1 MKNFK
6 LFISILL
13 LFISQSNILCQD
25 EPEKISIGDS
35 KELSL
40 TKDNSFNS
48 FFVLEYTEQDLSNGD
63 ILVISSTPD
72 SYLTPG
78 YIYSSFEETKP
89 SADKRQFSS
98 QNLGKNSL
106 FISTSKLKEQSK
118 LYINIHSL
126 QESKIKLELNL
137 KKEIYI
143 SPDEKKVSFKLS
155 DLTQVYFFPKD
166 ITSNKILFYA
176 LGENVNYFTMKVEY
190 SGDAQKE
197 FAVVQKYENG
207 YGAIVDLTDLQGK
220 DTEKF
225 TISLSPAENYKEK
238 NVEVGFDFV
247 DQNDDN
253 KIQVEILEH
262 VHGATSAGINC
273 YQIKDFKSSKKAT
286 MLLNIYTQSITFS
299 LMNNATKKYSLD
311 VFNNYFIKLPK
322 EYDNAEDYFCF
333 KKFTPKEKEQEE
345 LGEVSYDFQIYY
357 EEDLTSVQSFIMPLI
372 NGKVYTHSL
381 NSGDIFIYR
390 HNSFSNKN
398 TENKI
403 YSANLLS
410 IRGKPH
416 MYGYPCKTFPECN
429 LDEEKFNDLKTK
441 NELDVLKPISQY
453 YVNKKL
459 NALGNTENNANGDPV
474 SDAREQYLTI
484 VKCES
489 STEYPNYG
497 ECKFSIEINNELD
510 EVQLAPEIVYPTSLV
525 SPKNYFN
532 IRVTDF
538 KNIKYLNIFFTV
550 LTGNADIYLYEDKN
564 YQNLL
569 TKYNYRHAHRK
580 EVIEITEDFK
590 ENYYIEIRTTDNSFV
605 ELKYETDFYNRGYT
619 RMNPN
624 EINIEYVNQKNG
636 FVPFEIHN
644 PDYFYPLDNPYNNDF
659 YFTVRSLD
667 CGMTYKYN
675 FQDFENIT
683 SVHYEVE
690 KDDINFGSSFA
701 FMLKVESYFHTPKDD
716 TEDCT
721 MIVYTGEKSQNTPL
735 LLISDMPHP
744 SNFTETYYLYPFIYN
759 KDFNG
764 IFVDIKFE
772 YELLIEEESPSLQVT
787 FKIGEQ
793 KEDFTTYTIK
803 NDYTF
808 FIKNEAEK
816 YCTNNLQCTLTIEIK
831 KIFKDN
837 KTISPYYFKTNVYN
851 AVKSPEYIFKKK
863 VYNYKLSPS
872 HSKYFYSQVDLNE
885 EGELNIMFNKG
896 NGKIFAKL
904 VEKTKIEEN
913 FNWNKRVKLPE
924 PDDQN
929 LLNYDPI
936 YGVIKYSAENTKV
949 CEKGCELYIQIKSE
963 DKTNKETDFTEV
975 SLILNDK
982 KVNFVD
988 MRLNN
993 YINGYLERDQYKYY
1007 SILIPE
1013 DYMKVSI
1020 NLYSPYGKAYVKLG
1034 NGTVATKDNFDW
1046 EINPTND
1053 FGRIVISCKD
1063 EKINKDS
1070 LKGVGFTIGIINSE
1084 NLPAGELNN
1093 YLYYN
1098 LEVQT
1103 LFNND
1108 KIYYQL
1114 TRGRSI
1120 VCNTENDNYCH
1131 VLLYLNH
1138 YYSNKNNLLY
1148 VLPLSNNTANIY
1160 AKFYSQKDIEEK
1172 LLSDS
1177 IQSLFPTS
1185 DDYTQSS
1192 GGKQILLLNPEKI
1205 SELNDNYVLLTVDVG
1220 AKNIAVK
1227 VLFNGADV
1235 AQTLLPSNDKTLL
1248 VLKENSNNLL
1258 LPNKDKYI
1266 LNLKALEGN
1275 AILNVNKENYNI
1287 KGNHYIELEA
1297 NDEGFK
1303 VENDKAKSDE
1313 TVLLVSYEK
1322 KSANRAYELYMN
1334 DKNEINLPLTE
1345 EVFPQYVYTKLN
1357 SAEQLEFYFD
1367 GIEYK
1372 TRNND
1377 YDLFDINAYVVNE
1390 KRIKSLIINPVKEI
1404 QGEKLGY
1411 YLKYEKTGVV
1421 TIPSDKIK
1429 VDDTYYIYL
1438 VVDKNGNNTNT
1449 YNKIKTQYSIVNKE
1463 EEAQNVLYPNKHY
1476 FSSLSIPSSSD
1487 YYLLKK
1493 ESIDDKYILIDISE
1507 NIPVNDN
1514 FVAIVNLYPEN
1525 KNNNTQILD
1534 YNGRRRVIVDLQG
1547 QEGVKLWVT
1556 KNQLGNETSKNYSVI
1571 YYSLSDLNKF
1581 DNYTNFNNSIIV
1593 GVDGK
1598 KSKILINNI
1607 KNEYDYIKEVIYH
1620 VDIFKVIWDV
1630 DKFKY
1635 INTIYLGNHDEKAI
1649 EYSKEV
1655 KSDEKEIKI
1664 DIDFTIENK
1673 TEYAVRIVADILK
1686 NDGSYDKY
1694 MYNSTLLDFSEEKK
1708 DEKDDDDESSSYVW
1722 LFILI
1727 PVFIIFA
1734 LIVFVL
1740 ILKRRR
1746 AKIPEKE
1753 VNEIDNSRLMQEKPA
1768 ED

>member
-1 MKNFK
+1 
-6 LFISILL
+6 
-13 LFISQSNILCQD
+13 
-25 EPEKISIGDS
+25 
-35 KELSL
+35 
-40 TKDNSFNS
+40 
-48 FFVLEYTEQDLSNGD
+48 
-63 ILVISSTPD
+63 
-72 SYLTPG
+72 
-78 YIYSSFEETKP
+78 
-89 SADKRQFSS
+89 
-98 QNLGKNSL
+98 
-106 FISTSKLKEQSK
+106 
-118 LYINIHSL
+118 
-126 QESKIKLELNL
+126 
-137 KKEIYI
+137 
-143 SPDEKKVSFKLS
+143 
-155 DLTQVYFFPKD
+155 
-166 ITSNKILFYA
+166 
-176 LGENVNYFTMKVEY
+176 
-190 SGDAQKE
+190 
-197 FAVVQKYENG
+197 
-207 YGAIVDLTDLQGK
+207 
-220 DTEKF
+220 
-225 TISLSPAENYKEK
+225 
-238 NVEVGFDFV
+238 
-247 DQNDDN
+247 
-253 KIQVEILEH
+253 
-262 VHGATSAGINC
+262 
-273 YQIKDFKSSKKAT
+273 
-286 MLLNIYTQSITFS
+286 
-299 LMNNATKKYSLD
+299 
-311 VFNNYFIKLPK
+311 
-322 EYDNAEDYFCF
+322 
-333 KKFTPKEKEQEE
+333 
-345 LGEVSYDFQIYY
+345 
-357 EEDLTSVQSFIMPLI
+357 
-372 NGKVYTHSL
+372 
-381 NSGDIFIYR
+381 
-390 HNSFSNKN
+390 
-398 TENKI
+398 
-403 YSANLLS
+403 
-410 IRGKPH
+410 
-416 MYGYPCKTFPECN
+416 
-429 LDEEKFNDLKTK
+429 
-441 NELDVLKPISQY
+441 
-453 YVNKKL
+453 
-459 NALGNTENNANGDPV
+459 
-474 SDAREQYLTI
+474 
-484 VKCES
+484 
-489 STEYPNYG
+489 
-497 ECKFSIEINNELD
+497 
-510 EVQLAPEIVYPTSLV
+510 
-525 SPKNYFN
+525 
-532 IRVTDF
+532 
-538 KNIKYLNIFFTV
+538 
-550 LTGNADIYLYEDKN
+550 
-564 YQNLL
+564 
-569 TKYNYRHAHRK
+569 
-580 EVIEITEDFK
+580 
-590 ENYYIEIRTTDNSFV
+590 
-605 ELKYETDFYNRGYT
+605 
-619 RMNPN
+619 MNPN

-772 YELLIEEESPSLQVT
+772 YELLIEEESPSLEVT

-1275 AILNVNKENYNI
+1275 AILSVNKGNYNI

-1377 YDLFDINAYVVNE
+1377 YDLFDINAFVVNE